1 MPDAPAFRR
10 PTINTPVPLDAWSDF
25 WSTSRQGA
33 IDLGAD
39 DPVAEAL
46 RRHWLE
52 QVPWLMACN
61 TVVDVGSG
69 PAVLPRL
76 LLGLRP
82 AQLGLLPWVCI
93 DRAHI
98 ASGTDVPATVRLL
111 DGVDFGASAPPVG
124 DALADGIVSNFGIE
138 YVEPATLAVGFA
150 RWLAPGGRLHAIV
163 HASGS
168 IIDQVSASAAD
179 DIVWALDEVKL
190 FDAAREL
197 LATMSALPTDPID
210 RMMHGVNERDAYN
223 AAVNRLKQRM
233 ETRGEVSAPLMDML
247 NGLRALTGLALDGSS
262 EQALAALAARRV
274 ALRGE
279 IQRLHAMKRC
289 ALDAERLQAL
299 SQALATAGIA
309 ADPVTCVDCALGSVA
324 WVVSGRRT

>member
-1 MPDAPAFRR
+1 M
-10 PTINTPVPLDAWSDF
+10 
-25 WSTSRQGA
+25 
-33 IDLGAD
+33 
-39 DPVAEAL
+39 AEAL

-52 QVPWLMACN
+52 QLPWLAGCN
-61 TVVDVGSG
+61 TVVDIGSG

-76 LLGLRP
+76 LLGLQP
-82 AQLGLLPWVCI
+82 ALLARLPWVCI

-98 ASGTDVPATVRLL
+98 ASGADVPATVRLL
-111 DGVDFGASAPPVG
+111 DGVDFGASTPPSG
-124 DALADGIVSNFGIE
+124 DALPEGMVSNFGIE
-138 YVEPATLAVGFA
+138 YVEPAALAAGCS

-179 DIVWALDEVKL
+179 DIVWALDDVKL

-223 AAVNRLKQRM
+223 GAVNRLKQRM
-233 ETRGEVSAPLMDML
+233 ETRGAVSAPLMDML
-247 NGLRALTGLALDGSS
+247 NGLRALTGLALGGNG
-262 EQALAALAARRV
+262 ELAQGALTARHD

-279 IQRLHAMKRC
+279 VQRLQAMQRC
-289 ALDAERLQAL
+289 ALDAGRLQVLLLAL
-299 SQALATAGIA
+299 SGAGIA
-309 ADPVTCVDCALGSVA
+309 ADPVTRLDCALGSVA
-324 WVVSGRRT
+324 WVVTGRRT